1 MLVVC
6 EVSRPTE
13 YPPSEIWQMQSTQEL
28 VGILQDYFIDNHAR
42 LTFIASYLLA
52 LIKTRSVNGTMLA
65 DAFTGYASSESV
77 YRRIQRFFAE
87 CYFGDTHLAAIVLS
101 LAKKQEY
108 RGRTGFILC
117 IDRTI
122 WQIGSL
128 WVNILMVSVV
138 QGDTSYPLVW
148 MFLPKRGNS
157 STTERMTL
165 MERVLAVLPPEQ
177 ILCLTAD
184 REFIG
189 HQWFQWL
196 RRIGIDFSCRIRA
209 NTTIRRNKSDVH
221 ISTLFAHLPLNTT
234 LCCGRINLMGCR
246 LWVSGCRLE
255 DDYCIVVSAT
265 LPDDQALELYA
276 KRWAIETLFAGL
288 KSRGFHLEETHMT
301 KTERLSTLL
310 NLLALAFVWAHLV
323 GEWLAAQRAIALKKH
338 GRKAKSTF
346 RLGLDFMRKAAL
358 NLHSQKAHDDLKD
371 AIKILSCT

>member
-1 MLVVC
+1 
-6 EVSRPTE
+6 
-13 YPPSEIWQMQSTQEL
+13 MQSTQEL
-28 VGILQDYFIDNHAR
+28 VCVLKDYFIDNQAR

-65 DAFTGYASSESV
+65 GGFSGRASSESV

-87 CYFGDTHLAAIVLS
+87 CYFSDNHLAAIVLS
-101 LAKKQEY
+101 LAKKQKY

-148 MFLPKRGNS
+148 TLLPKRGNS
-157 STTERMTL
+157 STAERTTL
-165 MERVLAVLPPEQ
+165 MQRVLAALPKEQ

-189 HQWFQWL
+189 HDWFQWL
-196 RRIGIDFSCRIRA
+196 RRNSIHFSCRIRA
-209 NTTIRRNKSDVH
+209 NTRMRMNNRDVH
-221 ISTLFAHLPLNTT
+221 ISTLFTHLPLKTT

-288 KSRGFHLEETHMT
+288 KSRGFNLEQTHMT
-301 KTERLSTLL
+301 KTQRLSTLL

-323 GEWLAAQRAIALKKH
+323 GEWLAAQQAIALKKH

-346 RLGLDFMRKAAL
+346 RYGLDFMRKAAL
-358 NLHSQKAHDDLKD
+358 NLQYQQGQDDLRD